1 MRQVL
6 NIISCGDA
14 KATDK
19 VLGGVL
25 QVSVTIVHW
34 RKVILGPAEVSVARD
49 RGRAV
54 EFCEALLGLS
64 LGVGIEA
71 ITSKEF
77 VRRDTLLGT
86 ESRLG
91 LRKFRLFRIFLAI
104 FPLQ

>member
-6 NIISCGDA
+6 DIISCGDA
-14 KATDK
+14 KPTDK

-25 QVSVTIVHW
+25 QVSVAIVHR

-54 EFCEALLGLS
+54 ELCEALLGLS

-71 ITSKEF
+71 VTSKEF

-86 ESRLG
+86 EPCLG
-91 LRKFRLFRIFLAI
+91 LTEFRLFGNC
-104 FPLQ
+104 